1 MICTNV
7 HRWAMD
13 STMLQFGVRLARER
27 VRLGLSQTQMA
38 HLGGVALRTYSN
50 YESGEREP
58 GILSLAGWGAYGADV
73 LYIVTGRHMTSL
85 MSAEEDAVVAGYRQL
100 DARGRAGV
108 LALIGGLSAGA
119 SEAQPL
125 KAGKRS
131 QIIVGGSNNVQVA
144 GATELSRS
152 KKKGR

>member
-1 MICTNV
+1 
-7 HRWAMD
+7 
-13 STMLQFGVRLARER
+13 MLQFGVRLARER

-73 LYIVTGRHMTSL
+73 LYIVTGKHMTSL

-108 LALIGGLSAGA
+108 FALIGGLSGGA
-119 SEAQPL
+119 TDAQPV

-131 QIIVGGSNNVQVA
+131 QIIVGGSNNVQV
-144 GATELSRS
+144 GAVRKPVKRKTKRDAE
-152 KKKGR
+152 

>member
-1 MICTNV
+1 
-7 HRWAMD
+7 
-13 STMLQFGVRLARER
+13 MLQFGVRLARER

-38 HLGGVALRTYSN
+38 QLGGVALRTYSN

-58 GILSLAGWGAYGADV
+58 GILSLAGWAANGADV

-85 MSAEEDAVVAGYRQL
+85 MSPEEDAVVAGYREL

-108 LALIGGLSAGA
+108 LALIGGLSAA
-119 SEAQPL
+119 ATDVQPV

-131 QIIVGGSNNVQVA
+131 QIIVGGSNNFQVGNVRTKTPA
-144 GATELSRS
+144 A
-152 KKKGR
+152 KKTKK